1 MTNARRPRVV
11 FAGTPEFAARA
22 LAELHQAGFDIP
34 LVLTQPDRPAG
45 RGMKLQAS
53 AVKQFALAHGL
64 PVLQPASL
72 KKGAEADMALERL
85 RQIFSQPGANDCM
98 VVAAYGLLLP
108 QNVLDCPP
116 RGCINIHASLLPR
129 WRGAAPIQRAIEAGD
144 QETGVTLMQ
153 MEAGLDT
160 GAMLLQQTL
169 PIQPNDTSASLH
181 DKLADLGAQLIV
193 RGLQQP
199 ELLVPEQQPRSG
211 VTYAHKIEKTEA
223 MLNFRQSAE
232 VLQRRIRAFNPFP
245 GACGG
250 MQGELIKF
258 WQAQVLDTLV
268 EAAPG
273 TVIHVGIDGIDV
285 ACGQGLLR
293 LTELQ
298 KAGGKRLPARDF
310 LAGQAWTV
318 GMRFDDSSQGVKNL
332 PAT

>member
-1 MTNARRPRVV
+1 MTSARRPRVV

-22 LAELHQAGFDIP
+22 LAKLHQAGFDIP

-45 RGMKLQAS
+45 RGMKRQAS

-64 PVLQPASL
+64 AVMQPASL
-72 KKGAEADMALERL
+72 KKGAEADLVLERL
-85 RQIFSQPGANDCM
+85 RHIFAQAGANDCI

-108 QNVLDCPP
+108 QSVLDCPP

-144 QETGVTLMQ
+144 QRTGVTLMQ

-160 GAMLLQQTL
+160 GPMLLRQTL

-199 ELLVPEQQPRSG
+199 ELLVPEQQPHSG
-211 VTYAHKIEKTEA
+211 VTYAHKIEKTDA
-223 MLNFRQSAE
+223 MLNFKQSAE
-232 VLQRRIRAFNPFP
+232 VLQRRIRALNPFP
-245 GACGG
+245 GACGD
-250 MQGELIKF
+250 MQGTLIKF
-258 WQAQVLDTLV
+258 WQAQVLDSWV
-268 EAAPG
+268 EAVPG
-273 TVIHVGIDGIDV
+273 TILHVGAEGIDV

-298 KAGGKRLPARDF
+298 KAGGKRLAARDF
-310 LAGQAWTV
+310 LAGQAWTA
-318 GMRFDDSSQGVKNL
+318 GMRFNDSSQGVKNL